1 MFPFL
6 SRQFG
11 LHRPWV
17 WTQRITALLLVGG
30 INGRALADG
39 SADNQLEH
47 VRRIP
52 PAGVAISDDDR
63 KELQSGVEQLSRE
76 LDSLRQ
82 SLSKN
87 AKLSRLL
94 PEVEV
99 YHKSVNWALRFDE
112 FFRTNEVATARE
124 QIKEG
129 LARAAALRDG
139 QSPWTAAT
147 GLVVRAYRSKV
158 DDSVQP
164 YGLVIPPSYSPK
176 TSHHYRLDCWFH
188 GRGEQLSELNFIND
202 RSHSPGEFTPPDT
215 IVLHLYG
222 RYCNGSRF
230 AGETD
235 FWEALAATQ
244 REYPIDPDRI
254 VVRGFSL
261 GGAACWHITTHYAA
275 HWAAAAPGAGFSETA
290 DFLKVFQH
298 EELRPT
304 DWEQKLWRMYD
315 STSHALNT
323 AMVPL
328 VAYSGEVDS
337 QRQAAQAMEKAMAAE
352 GLELTHLIGPKTGHQ
367 YEPSTKQELNRRID
381 QLAARGRV
389 RVPRDVRFVTHSLR
403 YNEMA
408 WVHLE
413 GLEQHWEQ
421 ARVNGHIDEANRTIE
436 LTTTNVTSLTM
447 DFAPGDSPF
456 SVGQGVSVSINGQ
469 RLAGPRPGS
478 DLSWHF
484 TITREAGSWR
494 AGLPTVQ
501 LRKRPGLQGPI
512 DDAFEDSFLMVMPSG
527 TSWNDTIGNWV
538 KVESAHAVEHWRRE
552 FRGEARQRI
561 DKEVSESDIRDHNLV
576 LWGDPG
582 SNSLLARIA
591 DRLPIH
597 WTTAGIVVGDKTY
610 PVDQNALVL
619 ICPNPL
625 NPTHYVV
632 VNSGFTF
639 REYDYLNNARQT
651 SKLPDWAVIDLRTA
665 SNARFPGAVAQAGF
679 FSEDWGLK

>member
-1 MFPFL
+1 M
-6 SRQFG
+6 
-11 LHRPWV
+11 V
-17 WTQRITALLLVGG
+17 ALLLVGG

-39 SADNQLEH
+39 PADNQLDR

-63 KELQSGVEQLSRE
+63 KELQSGAEQLARE
-76 LDSLRQ
+76 LDSVRQ

-87 AKLSRLL
+87 AKLLRLL
-94 PEVEV
+94 PEVEI
-99 YHKSVNWALRFDE
+99 YHKSVSWALRFDE
-112 FFRTNEVATARE
+112 FFRTNEVAAARE

-139 QSPWTAAT
+139 QAPWTLAT
-147 GLVVRAYRSKV
+147 GLVVRAYRSKI

-164 YGLVIPPSYSPK
+164 YGLVIPASYSPK
-176 TSHHYRLDCWFH
+176 SSHHYRLDCWFH

-202 RSHSPGEFTPPDT
+202 RSHNPGEFTPPDT

-367 YEPSTKQELNRRID
+367 YEPTTKLELNRRID

-389 RVPRDVRFVTHSLR
+389 RVPRDVHFVTHTLR
-403 YNEMA
+403 YHEMA

-413 GLEQHWEQ
+413 ELEQHWEQ
-421 ARVNGHIDEANRTIE
+421 ARVNGHIDEATRTIE
-436 LTTTNVTSLTM
+436 LTTTNVTSLTLE
-447 DFAPGDSPF
+447 FAPGDSPF
-456 SVGQGVSVSINGQ
+456 PVGQIVSVFINGQ
-469 RLAGPRPGS
+469 RITGPRPGS
-478 DLSWHF
+478 DLSWKFSISH
-484 TITREAGSWR
+484 EAGSWR
-494 AGLPTVQ
+494 AGLPSGL

-527 TSWNDTIGNWV
+527 TPWNETGGNWV
-538 KVESAHAVEHWRRE
+538 KAESAHAVEHWRRE
-552 FRGEARQRI
+552 FRGDARQRM
-561 DKEVSESDIRDHNLV
+561 DKDVSEADIRDHNLV

-582 SNSLLARIA
+582 SNSLLAKIVE
-591 DRLPIH
+591 RLPIH
-597 WTTAGIVVGDKTY
+597 WTTAGIVVGNKTY
-610 PVDQNALVL
+610 PANENALVL
-619 ICPNPL
+619 IYPNPL
-625 NPTHYVV
+625 NPAHYVV
-632 VNSGFTF
+632 INSGFTF

-651 SKLPDWAVIDLRTA
+651 SKLPDWAVIDLRTPP
-665 SNARFPGAVAQAGF
+665 NARFPGAVVQAGF
-679 FSEDWGLK
+679 FGEDWSLK